1 MKQFIILLAIVLGLS
16 FALPLTNPVLSIA
29 QEEGSEGSEGSE
41 APSPERPD
49 DGGGDSGG
57 D

>member
-1 MKQFIILLAIVLGLS
+1 MRQFIIMLAIVLGLS
-16 FALPLTNPVLSIA
+16 FALPLTSPVLSFA

-41 APSPERPD
+41 TATPERPD
-49 DGGGDSGG
+49 DGGGADTG